1 MQKPTFGL
9 QSIEQKLSSLLKPMF
24 QGSKKE
30 FIMINNLVKNW
41 EEIIGKKYAVFCYP
55 KSVVLKKDLPNL
67 IQSTE
72 LFKTNKSI
80 ADARVYP
87 ARSNSNETK
96 FKQSL
101 NLNEYKSV
109 GGKLTIGVYNSAV
122 GFFLEN
128 NSEIILERIAT
139 FYGFKS
145 ISKIIIKQEPK
156 VVDVNRSIEIKLPAQ
171 QESFLKGKID
181 DIEDKD
187 LAETLQKLGREIF
200 KKD

>member
-55 KSVVLKKDLPNL
+55 KSVVLGKDNY
-67 IQSTE
+67 IS
-72 LFKTNKSI
+72 
-80 ADARVYP
+80 
-87 ARSNSNETK
+87 
-96 FKQSL
+96 
-101 NLNEYKSV
+101 
-109 GGKLTIGVYNSAV
+109 GKLTIGVYNSAV

-156 VVDVNRSIEIKLPAQ
+156 VVDVNLNLEIKLPEQ
-171 QESFLKGKID
+171 QEKFLKGKID

-187 LAETLQKLGREIF
+187 LAATLQKLGREIF